1 MDKTQEY
8 YHQRAKEYE
17 QVYAKPERQSEL
29 KGLHIMIQEEVA
41 NADVLE
47 IACGTGY
54 WTETLAKTSKSVHAC
69 DYNESVLEIARV
81 KTYDPARVTFQQL
94 DFWTLQKPAKRYDI
108 VFGGFI
114 WSHISLEKLPAF
126 LTLLRQQIKPGGSL
140 IFLDNNYIEGSS
152 TPISKTD
159 KLDNTYQIRT
169 LANGK
174 QYEIIKNFPEHLE
187 LASVLL
193 QMDLDLEWWSMEYYW
208 GAVIKELV
216 I

>member
-1 MDKTQEY
+1 MNKTQQY

-17 QVYAKPERQSEL
+17 QVYEKPERQKDL
-29 KGLHIMIQEEVA
+29 DFLHILLQEEVA

-54 WTETLAKTSKSVHAC
+54 WTETIAKTSKSVHAC
-69 DYNESVLEIARV
+69 DYNESVLAIAKT
-81 KTYDPARVTFQQL
+81 KTYGPAQVTFQPL
-94 DFWTLQKPAKRYDI
+94 DLWTLQKPAERYDI
-108 VFGGFI
+108 VLG
-114 WSHISLEKLPAF
+114 
-126 LTLLRQQIKPGGSL
+126 GGSL

-152 TPISKTD
+152 TPISRTD

-169 LANGK
+169 LANGE

-187 LASVLL
+187 LASILI
-193 QMDLDLEWWSMEYYW
+193 QMDLGLTWMNMEYYW
-208 GAVIKELV
+208 RAVIKELV